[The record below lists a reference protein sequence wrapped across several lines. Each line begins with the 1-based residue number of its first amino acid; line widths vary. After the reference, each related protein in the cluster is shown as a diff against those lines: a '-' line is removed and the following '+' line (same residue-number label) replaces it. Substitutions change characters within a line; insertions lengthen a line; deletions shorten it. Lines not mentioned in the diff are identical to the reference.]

1 MVPSKPRL
9 ISIIDFPISF
19 PQCPP
24 MNQATLLRESRSK
37 HTLQNS
43 EAAAKQL
50 RAFKAVLPI
59 TKKNSEFLETTQKR
73 QVYPSPSRRTN

>member
-37 HTLQNS
+37 HTLKTY
-43 EAAAKQL
+43 ADAVKQL
-50 RAFKAVLPI
+50 LAFKAVLPI
-59 TKKNSEFLETTQKR
+59 TTRNSESSAPTQRSTDDSSK
-73 QVYPSPSRRTN
+73 PRRSN